1 MGNISAMNL
10 IVILAILFLLF
21 GAKRLPEL
29 GESVGKAVR
38 NLKRGLSTD
47 DDINVTGAD
56 TPRVAEKNAPAETA
70 REAIEEAEVVD
81 RKS

>member
-1 MGNISAMNL
+1 MGNVSAMNL
-10 IVILAILFLLF
+10 VVILAILFLLF
-21 GAKRLPEL
+21 GARRLPEL

-47 DDINVTGAD
+47 EDIDVSGTE
-56 TPRVAEKNAPAETA
+56 TPRVAEKNTPAATA
-70 REAIEEAEVVD
+70 REAIEEAEIVD